1 MLRFSFCCFAS
12 PFVFRKVCIRI
23 KLQLLHSHFTEHF
36 LLHKAI
42 KGLLFRKYTRLI
54 KRKSRIYI
62 IICNQAV
69 NYVVLLFRHSH
80 ASLLA
85 NEGINIPETASCL
98 GHSNI
103 ETIWNTYSHLYPREE
118 ARAAAVLNK
127 IM

>member
-1 MLRFSFCCFAS
+1 MAIKPQTCFSFYFAILHATLFFLLLCK
-12 PFVFRKVCIRI
+12 PVC
-23 KLQLLHSHFTEHF
+23 
-36 LLHKAI
+36 LHKAI

-118 ARAAAVLNK
+118 ARAVAVLNK
-127 IM
+127 IV

>member
-12 PFVFRKVCIRI
+12 PIVFR
-23 KLQLLHSHFTEHF
+23 
-36 LLHKAI
+36 KAI

-69 NYVVLLFRHSH
+69 NYVVLLFCHSH

-85 NEGINIPETASCL
+85 NEGINIPETARRL